1 MIGILILRPIELL
14 NLGFTS
20 ISIFVCMWVYLK
32 SRNLLYM
39 INIIFTCPHVIA
51 DGETLEH
58 YVADVADLCQVL
70 LCVTY

>member
-1 MIGILILRPIELL
+1 
-14 NLGFTS
+14 
-20 ISIFVCMWVYLK
+20 MWVYLK
-32 SRNLLYM
+32 SRNLLCM

-70 LCVTY
+70 LCVTYTVLTDRDHTGCVDKW